1 MTRNKFVYLANLT
14 FGLELFMFPSIK
26 SFQKKV
32 LSFETYLLCVW

>member
-26 SFQKKV
+26 SFKKN
-32 LSFETYLLCVW
+32 